1 MIRLSM
7 TQLYPRY
14 QGFHCSWRRGLCT
27 SKKIYYAW
35 NIIHLLHI
43 LMGIFFMVNKLSQ
56 KASGTVIKSGLL
68 DQTRVP
74 RFRVGNPLAI
84 ISKFWC
90 PRSCMRRIYLSL
102 FTNVFVTLRY
112 AVILYYFF
120 SLGSNRI
127 LRNFTAFVYFLE
139 SYTDPLDDP
148 NGYRK
153 LETARPTHLWWGGL
167 TVTLYQRWQRNLA
180 TSNNFV

>member
-102 FTNVFVTLRY
+102 FTNVVVTLRY
-112 AVILYYFF
+112 AVILYYYFF
-120 SLGSNRI
+120 SWFKQDSQELYGVCVFPWVIHRPPWWPEWVSKVRD
-127 LRNFTAFVYFLE
+127 R
-139 SYTDPLDDP
+139 STDSSL
-148 NGYRK
+148 
-153 LETARPTHLWWGGL
+153 
-167 TVTLYQRWQRNLA
+167 VRWPY
-180 TSNNFV
+180 SNFVSTMTTQFGNE